1 MTDAN
6 PSLTQR
12 ELDDIKTQFHAI
24 MENYP
29 KVYAQFKMTPDL
41 PSAREARNKIDAALA
56 SLHNRMFIFKAAM
69 EKKQDENEETMDQ
82 LAKKGARL
90 NAILARKTATL
101 NNKDQIMST
110 TPLTARSDTRVTVME
125 PFISMSGLSGLSTQL
140 PGCSLNAS
148 GNPTNCPCVKIDEK
162 VCAEACDNMD
172 DKTKKCPP
180 SIANRS
186 LVVEAATMEKRA
198 YIYAVCRIIYLL
210 IGTCIIGYFT
220 FNMVNAPDSTILYDA
235 RAKAEQLKTGLTNTT
250 NDAIN
255 RVRNAGNAN
264 AINAGMQ

>member
-6 PSLTQR
+6 ATPSLTQR

-29 KVYAQFKMTPDL
+29 KIYAQLKMTPDL
-41 PSAREARNKIDAALA
+41 PSAREARDKTDAALA
-56 SLHNRMFIFKAAM
+56 SLHNRMFVFKAAM

-90 NAILARKTATL
+90 NAILARKTAIL
-101 NNKDQIMST
+101 NNKDQTMSSM
-110 TPLTARSDTRVTVME
+110 PLTARSDTRVTVME
-125 PFISMSGLSGLSTQL
+125 PFISMSGLSGLSSQL
-140 PGCSLNAS
+140 PGCVLES
-148 GNPTNCPCVKIDEK
+148 GNPTNCPCVKSGEN
-162 VCAEACDNMD
+162 VCTAECNKME
-172 DKTKKCPP
+172 DKTKRCQP

-186 LVVEAATMEKRA
+186 LVVEAANMEKRA
-198 YIYAVCRIIYLL
+198 YIHAVCHIIYLV
-210 IGTCIIGYFT
+210 IGICILTYLVLKT
-220 FNMVNAPDSTILYDA
+220 VNSPDSTILYDA

-255 RVRNAGNAN
+255 RVRNAGNA
-264 AINAGMQ
+264 GMQ